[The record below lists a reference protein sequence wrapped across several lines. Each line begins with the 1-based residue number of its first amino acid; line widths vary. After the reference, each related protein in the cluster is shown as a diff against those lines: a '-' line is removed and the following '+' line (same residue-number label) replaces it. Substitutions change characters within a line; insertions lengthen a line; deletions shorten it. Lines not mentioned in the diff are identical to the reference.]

1 MCFFFILK
9 NKVQTELPVSV
20 SLWLQDDL
28 AELAS
33 QQYYVDYGS
42 EILLERLLSLIPSYI
57 PDREISTSRTVEK
70 WAHFIMAAHKKVP
83 ITGQRSF
90 LTGREPAISRQASRD
105 DPPALYCGAAWK
117 NSKNKG
123 WIALKISTYPLGT
136 QSAHQLHQHPVDVL
150 DFSVKCLNNCLIETC
165 PPLELIIINWLG
177 HVVPWSVQNLKLNMK
192 YFMFLWSNFSWG
204 VFMIKCT

>member
-1 MCFFFILK
+1 MSIF
-9 NKVQTELPVSV
+9 
-20 SLWLQDDL
+20 LWLQDDL

-90 LTGREPAISRQASRD
+90 LTGREPAEITPKIRD
-105 DPPALYCGAAWK
+105 GLLWK
-117 NSKNKG
+117 
-123 WIALKISTYPLGT
+123 LGHT
-136 QSAHQLHQHPVDVL
+136 LSVLSLHVSLHQHPVDVL

-165 PPLELIIINWLG
+165 PPPRVNHNQLT
-177 HVVPWSVQNLKLNMK
+177 WSCCTMVSSKFKVEHEVLH
-192 YFMFLWSNFSWG
+192 
-204 VFMIKCT
+204 VFMIKVFMGCVYDQMHVKLIFPSDSPECVCVYCW